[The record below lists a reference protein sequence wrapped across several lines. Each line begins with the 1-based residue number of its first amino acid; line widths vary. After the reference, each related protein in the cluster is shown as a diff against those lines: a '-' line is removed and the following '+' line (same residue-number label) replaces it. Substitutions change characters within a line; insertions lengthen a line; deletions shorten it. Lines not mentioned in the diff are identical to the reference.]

1 MGDGVNPREIIKVG
15 DDLSGT
21 FADGRNG
28 GRRMK
33 GRLAGGVR
41 DQHTMAE
48 MKVRMSALW
57 RDGELYQVIAERVS
71 DEFNLEGDKRLTA
84 NGVHYHLKN
93 MKEQWRAMSLLHVD
107 ERQALILAR
116 YDQLEVLI
124 TEAYFASCAGRTTKN
139 FEKQIQQARSKGREK
154 ELQEDIREEYAGR
167 VNHRN
172 KNNAAMQFEFNDGDL
187 PETLILTDERIKRS
201 KRREETP
208 SGDPRFLT
216 MLIDI
221 NDKRAALW
229 GLKSK
234 TIQTDDAERA
244 SLSDEQREERLAAVL
259 QTVLNRK
266 TSGGSLANTN
276 LATPAPLGG
285 WAEGEGPDAIQQQS
299 SEEEPIHT
307 VDEDDEVLG
316 PEVGEDFEF
325 EFDFSEDE

>member
-1 MGDGVNPREIIKVG
+1 MGDGVNPKEIVKVG

-21 FADGRNG
+21 FADGRHG

-57 RDGELYQVIAERVS
+57 RDGELYHVIAEKVS
-71 DEFNLEGDKRLTA
+71 DEFGLEGDKRLTA
-84 NGVHYHLKN
+84 NGIHYHLKN
-93 MKEQWRAMSLLHVD
+93 MKEQWRAMSLLHID
-107 ERQALILAR
+107 ERQALVLAR
-116 YDQLEVLI
+116 YDQLEMLI
-124 TEAYFASCAGRTTKN
+124 TEAYFASCAGRSTKN
-139 FEKQIQQARSKGREK
+139 FEKQIQQARSKKREK
-154 ELQEDIREEYAGR
+154 ELQEGIREDYEGR
-167 VNHRN
+167 VNHKN
-172 KNNAAMQFEFNDGDL
+172 KNNAALQFEFDDGDL
-187 PETLILTDERIKRS
+187 PETLVLTEEKIKRS
-201 KRREETP
+201 RRREETP
-208 SGDPRFLT
+208 AGDPRLLAQ
-216 MLIDI
+216 LIDI

-244 SLSDEQREERLAAVL
+244 ALSDEQREERLAAVL
-259 QTVLNRK
+259 QTVMNRK

-285 WAEGEGPDAIQQQS
+285 WAEGEGPDTPLMEDTS
-299 SEEEPIHT
+299 PVLVSE
-307 VDEDDEVLG
+307 VDEEVLG

-325 EFDFSEDE
+325 EFDFSEDEE